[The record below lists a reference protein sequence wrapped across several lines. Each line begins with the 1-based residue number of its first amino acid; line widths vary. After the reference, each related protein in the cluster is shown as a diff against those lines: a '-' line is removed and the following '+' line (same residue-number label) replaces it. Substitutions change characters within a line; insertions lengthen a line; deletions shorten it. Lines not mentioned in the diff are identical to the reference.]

1 MSLTPGDPCVS
12 FSAPDF
18 VMIYPQTSA
27 AGINCYKNLWL
38 HDTIWVIIILV
49 WMSSCSPLSHLLMTH
64 KAQSINIIILIK
76 PRHYPGVRLIKLS
89 QTPPALWWPW
99 TLSHSPGCQGRAL
112 LDDCLKW
119 SRLPLNICRPGS
131 CSQDDS
137 CSSNQWGFLAAEE
150 TLWHQDQ
157 HPPNILDSR

>member
-64 KAQSINIIILIK
+64 KAQPSINIIILITEQ
-76 PRHYPGVRLIKLS
+76 HYPGVRLIELS
-89 QTPPALWWPW
+89 QTPPSSVMALNLVTVSW
-99 TLSHSPGCQGRAL
+99 CQGRAQ
-112 LDDCLKW
+112 LDDCLK
-119 SRLPLNICRPGS
+119 
-131 CSQDDS
+131 
-137 CSSNQWGFLAAEE
+137 
-150 TLWHQDQ
+150 
-157 HPPNILDSR
+157 